1 MLEEEHEEEE
11 NLERWLLTY
20 ADMITLLMAFFIMM
34 YAMSRMDQ
42 QKFTA
47 LATSV
52 RMEFTGT
59 GLPVGPDIALVNQ
72 GLATSLGIV
81 NGTRFGLRQNVEKS
95 LDKSIKD
102 KEMRKRVQVLEVDDN
117 LVIRLLDDDVLF
129 ASGSARLTEKNRE
142 LVARV
147 ATVLRAL
154 PYTIRIEG
162 HTDSVPINTA
172 AFPSNWEL
180 STRRASNVA
189 VYLIRRQNLSPDRIG
204 AAGYADTKPVAPN
217 NTPDNRRRNRRIDM
231 VIYSGHKQNPVADSP
246 QPAPLVQPARIPS
259 AAAAP
264 TGPSRPSIVPPINI
278 AGGQ

>member
-34 YAMSRMDQ
+34 YAMSRVDQ
-42 QKFTA
+42 GKFAA

-52 RMEFTGT
+52 RTEFTGT

-102 KEMRKRVQVLEVDDN
+102 KEMRKHVQVLEVDDN

-147 ATVLRAL
+147 AIVLRAL

-180 STRRASNVA
+180 STRRATNVA
-189 VYLIRRQNLSPDRIG
+189 IYLIRRQNLSPDRIS
-204 AAGYADTKPVAPN
+204 AVGYADTKPVAPN
-217 NTPDNRRRNRRIDM
+217 NTPHNRRRNRRIDM
-231 VIYSGHKQNPVADSP
+231 VIHSGHKQNPVADAA
-246 QPAPLVQPARIPS
+246 QLVQPAQIL
-259 AAAAP
+259 AAGTTA
-264 TGPSRPSIVPPINI
+264 TGPSRPNIVPPINI

>member
-11 NLERWLLTY
+11 NAERWLLTY

-34 YAMSRMDQ
+34 YAMSQVDQ
-42 QKFTA
+42 GKFAA

-81 NGTRFGLRQNVEKS
+81 NGTRFGLRKNVEKS
-95 LDKSIKD
+95 LDKTIKD
-102 KEMRKRVQVLEVDDN
+102 KEMRKHVQVLEVDGN

-129 ASGSARLTEKNRE
+129 PSGSARLTEKNRE
-142 LVARV
+142 LVGRV
-147 ATVLRAL
+147 ALVLRAL

-180 STRRASNVA
+180 SIRRAGNVA
-189 VYLIRRQNLSPDRIG
+189 IYLIRRQNLSPARIS

-217 NTPDNRRRNRRIDM
+217 NTPRNRRRNRRIDM
-231 VIYSGHKQNPVADSP
+231 VVHSGHKQNPVADFA
-246 QPAPLVQPARIPS
+246 QPAQLVQPAQIF
-259 AAAAP
+259 AGGTTA
-264 TGPSRPSIVPPINI
+264 TGPSRPNIVPPINI